1 MSLKVLYR
9 VLPLNYCG
17 RSHAR
22 SAATYTSRSAPPPG
36 FPRTPLSNVHENAN
50 YPPPNPIPPPQTP
63 LAPSDTSCF
72 TVARKFGRLS
82 ATCVPAYIL
91 YYRQL
96 HTHQLLPPP
105 ARSNCNLRRSPA
117 SNFIPC
123 ARQAIQVRT
132 HKQARAR
139 PTRACPTRA
148 RVHRA
153 PRASTRRRRG
163 QQHKS

>member
-1 MSLKVLYR
+1 VFYR

-22 SAATYTSRSAPPPG
+22 SAAYTSRSAPPPG

-72 TVARKFGRLS
+72 TVARKFGRLN

-91 YYRQL
+91 NYRQL
-96 HTHQLLPPP
+96 HTHQLLPQHT
-105 ARSNCNLRRSPA
+105 RNCNQRSSPA
-117 SNFIPC
+117 SNFESLARARQFKCTRISKHARARHAP
-123 ARQAIQVRT
+123 ARQARAST
-132 HKQARAR
+132 APRAR
-139 PTRACPTRA
+139 PPAA
-148 RVHRA
+148 AAKAQVVN
-153 PRASTRRRRG
+153 
-163 QQHKS
+163 